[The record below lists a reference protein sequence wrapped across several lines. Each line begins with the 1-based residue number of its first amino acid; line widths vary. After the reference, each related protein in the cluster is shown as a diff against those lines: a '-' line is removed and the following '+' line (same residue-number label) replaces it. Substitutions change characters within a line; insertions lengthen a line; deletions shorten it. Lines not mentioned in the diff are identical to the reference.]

1 MFTINGSVHLWGWA
15 ERNVFILSFTFI
27 FGMAVLA
34 RRQGAASKWTK
45 TRAIAEW
52 KLWLV
57 IPPPSTVSPT
67 NWKRCINHHRFV
79 SRNRWLF
86 CFAFFSATTT
96 KKKSEKNCLESS
108 RYMFCEGVEGLQMW
122 GVQDFVV
129 YLWINSDFQL
139 GDWEIP
145 VWQSD
150 YMKCMLLNNFTTLV
164 LTKL

>member
-1 MFTINGSVHLWGWA
+1 MRMSWK
-15 ERNVFILSFTFI
+15 ERFLFFLLLSSSEWSI
-27 FGMAVLA
+27 PAM
-34 RRQGAASKWTK
+34 RQGVASKWTK

-57 IPPPSTVSPT
+57 IPPPSTVPPT

-86 CFAFFSATTT
+86 CFAFNDDG
-96 KKKSEKNCLESS
+96 KKSEKNCLESS

-129 YLWINSDFQL
+129 YLWINFVFKL
-139 GDWEIP
+139 GVWEFP
-145 VWQSD
+145 VWQGE
-150 YMKCMLLNNFTTLV
+150 YIECMLLNNFTTLV
-164 LTKL
+164 LTMDCWKFFY